1 MQRPQRKS
9 ITFTPRNQREQHT
22 KGKMENKGLSLG
34 TIKFKEYLGLFLAME
49 VRMLHSIIQKL
60 R

>member
-22 KGKMENKGLSLG
+22 KGKMENKGN
-34 TIKFKEYLGLFLAME
+34 LAKNKAWKSANNKKGRE
-49 VRMLHSIIQKL
+49 KIEQEGKI
-60 R
+60 